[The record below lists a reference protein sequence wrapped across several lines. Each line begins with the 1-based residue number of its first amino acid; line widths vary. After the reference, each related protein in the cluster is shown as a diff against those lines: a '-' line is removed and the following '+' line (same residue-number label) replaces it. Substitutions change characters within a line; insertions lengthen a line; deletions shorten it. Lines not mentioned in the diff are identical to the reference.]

1 MGFLMGFL
9 IALLGLLAGG
19 YLLGIGTACTVFR
32 ERQQAYEDSAQE
44 HVSKPFLAPMP
55 RVARVPVRIP

>member
-1 MGFLMGFL
+1 MGFL

-32 ERQQAYEDSAQE
+32 ERQQAYEDGAPELASP
-44 HVSKPFLAPMP
+44 PFLPSMP
-55 RVARVPVRIP
+55 RAARAPVRSR